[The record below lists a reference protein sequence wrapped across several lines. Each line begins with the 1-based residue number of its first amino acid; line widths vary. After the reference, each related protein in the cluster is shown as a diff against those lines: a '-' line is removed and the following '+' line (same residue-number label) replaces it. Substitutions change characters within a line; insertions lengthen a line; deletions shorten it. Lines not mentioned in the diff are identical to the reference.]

1 MTEKDLNAF
10 KAECK
15 SFLSGYSLNDLRAY
29 GRSLDMKS
37 PTIPK
42 KPELIEQITNI
53 IIGMLTP
60 EGRSKRGAP
69 VLNKDVNGDIIVG
82 IEGIRAHY
90 LGEDVLKAAPKNTAY
105 DFNKERREQLDN
117 QRFTL
122 EFHAPSPEEVEKEK
136 RKIMTYRG
144 QLTIIAN
151 IPLLIRMDGKDS
163 DEKVIVP
170 IEVIRKNDLREG
182 DIVLCEAKRE
192 GVHWVATV
200 IISVNDVLYDFRVP
214 TRKRFDE
221 MRVSIPS
228 QKLST
233 YTSGEENST
242 VAKYLDWLA
251 PLSLGQRGLV
261 LSAPKLGKTLL
272 LAEFVK
278 AVKNANQSLK
288 LLGVLVGQAPE
299 NISVFQEF
307 FEENDF
313 LYTTYEDEPERQ
325 VFIADFVLE
334 RAKRY
339 AESGNNVLLVVDSF
353 TALARAF
360 NDTDASIGG
369 KTLDCGL
376 ERKTLQYV
384 ARYLG
389 AARAF
394 ADGGTLT
401 IVGLASKDTGNPADQ
416 LICSELCEIANYTL
430 SLSEKLAFAH
440 IYPAL
445 DLREIRTNGNV
456 SEISEA
462 QRVVRTEYLPNHS
475 AEELLTEVA
484 SATTLGE
491 FLENVN
497 K

>member
-1 MTEKDLNAF
+1 MKEKDLIAF

-53 IIGMLTP
+53 IIGTLTP

-69 VLNKDVNGDIIVG
+69 VLNKDVNEGIILG
-82 IEGIRAHY
+82 IEGIRTHY
-90 LGEDVLKAAPKNTAY
+90 LGEDILKAGPKESYY
-105 DFNKERREQLDN
+105 DYRKQRREQLDN

-122 EFHAPSPEEVEKEK
+122 EFHASTPEEVQRQKSK
-136 RKIMTYRG
+136 YTTCRG
-144 QLTIIAN
+144 QLAIIAD
-151 IPLLIRMDGKDS
+151 IPLLIRLDGTDS
-163 DEKVIVP
+163 EEKIIVP
-170 IEVIRKNDLREG
+170 IEEIRKNDLREG
-182 DIVLCEAKRE
+182 DVVVCEAKRE
-192 GVHWVATV
+192 GAHWVVTLV
-200 IISVNDVLYDFRVP
+200 MSVNGVLYDSRVP
-214 TRKRFDE
+214 TRKHFDK
-221 MRVSIPS
+221 MQACAPN

-233 YTSGEENST
+233 YVDGEENST

-251 PLSLGQRGLV
+251 PIYMGQRGLI
-261 LSAPKLGKTLL
+261 LSAPKVGKTLF
-272 LAEFVK
+272 LAELVK
-278 AVKNANQSLK
+278 AAKRANQSLK
-288 LLGVLVGQAPE
+288 ILGVLVGQPPE
-299 NISVFQEF
+299 NVGVFQEL

-325 VFIADFVLE
+325 VFIANFALA

-339 AESGNNVLLVVDSF
+339 VECGNNVLLVVDSI

-360 NDTDASIGG
+360 NDTDASIGD

-384 ARYLG
+384 RLYLG
-389 AARAF
+389 AARSLV
-394 ADGGTLT
+394 DGGTLT

-416 LICSELCEIANYTL
+416 LICAELCGIANYTL
-430 SLSEKLAFAH
+430 ALNEKLAFSH

-445 DLREIRTNGNV
+445 DVCEIRTSVN
-456 SEISEA
+456 ED
-462 QRVVRTEYLPNHS
+462 
-475 AEELLTEVA
+475 EELKETQRIVRAKSEEYGAERLLDEVA
-484 SATTLGE
+484 NAATFDDFKKNIT
-491 FLENVN
+491 